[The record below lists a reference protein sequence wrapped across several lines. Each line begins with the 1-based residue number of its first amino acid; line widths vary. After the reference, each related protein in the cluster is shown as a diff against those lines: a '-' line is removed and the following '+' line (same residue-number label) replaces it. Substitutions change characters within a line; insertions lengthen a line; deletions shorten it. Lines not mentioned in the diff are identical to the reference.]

1 MATSYLVAI
10 RWHSGRHE
18 VIAECDDVRFPDFD
32 RSKLRA
38 PFRELPLAGGE
49 RDSCVLVVRDEVEP
63 CIGAGLRTWFE
74 GDAKEAQF
82 FILRAGLEDNLS
94 TACSSRRQIAEVDAY
109 LMPAALMSLPFA
121 TISSATRLSNSAGV
135 KGNGSTASCV
145 SLARV
150 IGDCST
156 FVVAV

>member
-1 MATSYLVAI
+1 MATNYLVAI

-38 PFRELPLAGGE
+38 PFRELGLAGGE

-63 CIGAGLRTWFE
+63 CIGAGLRSWFE

-82 FILRAGLEDNLS
+82 FILRYAQDWKTIYRLL
-94 TACSSRRQIAEVDAY
+94 AH
-109 LMPAALMSLPFA
+109 PAA
-121 TISSATRLSNSAGV
+121 
-135 KGNGSTASCV
+135 K
-145 SLARV
+145 
-150 IGDCST
+150 
-156 FVVAV
+156 

>member
-1 MATSYLVAI
+1 LRQIPLPSGFDRKGDRMTSYLVAI

-82 FILRAGLEDNLS
+82 FILRYAQDWKTIYRLL
-94 TACSSRRQIAEVDAY
+94 AH
-109 LMPAALMSLPFA
+109 PAA
-121 TISSATRLSNSAGV
+121 
-135 KGNGSTASCV
+135 K
-145 SLARV
+145 
-150 IGDCST
+150 
-156 FVVAV
+156 

>member
-49 RDSCVLVVRDEVEP
+49 RDSCVLVVRDEVAP
-63 CIGAGLRTWFE
+63 CIGAGGQSKRLTSLLSAPGWTLLRYEAAGPSALAQRPGLRIVNIGAQGELRDAGGHLLAAYGFQP
-74 GDAKEAQF
+74 GDVALVRPDGY
-82 FILRAGLEDNLS
+82 IGV
-94 TACSSRRQIAEVDAY
+94 IASDENH
-109 LMPAALMSLPFA
+109 PAVAEY
-121 TISSATRLSNSAGV
+121 
-135 KGNGSTASCV
+135 
-145 SLARV
+145 LARWKV
-150 IGDCST
+150 
-156 FVVAV
+156 